1 VGQYRT
7 VISECGTVPDSDSDV
22 GQCWR
27 VISVCGTVPDSG
39 AEGRTVLGSA
49 TEIWTVLESA
59 TEGGTVLDSASE
71 RGMGTMGA
79 ILCYNFSDV
88 TMSHYGK
95 ILSLLMGS
103 ATCRAGSR
111 AVTMCGIREGR

>member
-1 VGQYRT
+1 MP
-7 VISECGTVPDSDSDV
+7 ESDSDV

-49 TEIWTVLESA
+49 TESWTVSESA

-71 RGMGTMGA
+71 RGMGTMGT

-95 ILSLLMGS
+95 ILSLLMCS
-103 ATCRAGSR
+103 FDAITQLPSQLICLS
-111 AVTMCGIREGR
+111 VSLVSVSCPHHNEFDE